1 MRKKSYAHAAVKP
14 IKLQL
19 PRKVALSGLSVVLV
33 SALMCPGFA
42 FAAEYLWIDDAEQE
56 VGNSG
61 EGWAWVDAD
70 NLNLD
75 GYNGGQIYAEGNLAI
90 NVSGENTITSDGS
103 CDRWHSADGIA
114 VDEGNLAI
122 QGEGSLDINA
132 DYDGIYLS
140 EGNLTIDG
148 TALNITTDGSDS
160 DYYVNGI
167 YAYGDVEITDATI
180 NIDASAEEGAYGIHS
195 SGTMDE
201 QGGHVA
207 ITNSDVSIKVSEI
220 ENEEA
225 NSVGILAY
233 TFGYGTPADENAPAS
248 IAIDGSNVDIE
259 ATKAAM
265 IAQHGTWIDE
275 AAENPITP
283 SEVPA
288 GTISITNSTITSPK
302 GALVVDFILDADSE
316 EEIGGEMA
324 LMDFG
329 PRSYPV
335 AKGQTIATA
344 EGTITSFDD
353 PNIAT
358 SVTIET
364 EAQDKPAQ
372 GVPQMGDA
380 TMLLI
385 VAAFVACAA
394 AVAGLVL
401 VRKRQ

>member
-14 IKLQL
+14 TKLQL

-33 SALMCPGFA
+33 SALMCPGLA
-42 FAAEYLWIDDAEQE
+42 FAAERLWIDDVEQG
-56 VGNSG
+56 VGSSG
-61 EGWAWVDAD
+61 EGWAWVDED

-75 GYNGGQIYAEGNLAI
+75 GYNGGQIYAKGNLAI
-90 NVSGENTITSDGS
+90 NVSGENTINCTEPTEA
-103 CDRWHSADGIA
+103 WPSADGIA
-114 VDEGNLAI
+114 VDDGNLAI

-132 DYDGIYLS
+132 GYDGIYVDD
-140 EGNLTIDG
+140 GNLTIDG
-148 TALNITTDGSDS
+148 TTLNITTGGSDS
-160 DYYVNGI
+160 EYAEGI
-167 YAYGDVEITDATI
+167 YANGDVEITDATI
-180 NIDASAEEGAYGIHS
+180 NIDASAENGAYGIRS
-195 SGTMDE
+195 QKPGNE

-207 ITNSDVSIKVSEI
+207 ITNSDVSIKASTTEG
-220 ENEEA
+220 ENAFGIYA
-225 NSVGILAY
+225 NTY
-233 TFGYGTPADENAPAS
+233 EDGTPADENAPAS

-265 IAQHGTWIDE
+265 IAQHDTLIDE

-283 SEVPA
+283 SEAPS
-288 GTISITNSTITSPK
+288 GTISITNSTITSPE
-302 GALVVDFILDADSE
+302 GALVVDFILGANPE
-316 EEIGGEMA
+316 EEGGDIVEMA
-324 LMDFG
+324 FG
-329 PRSYPV
+329 SRLYHV

-364 EAQDKPAQ
+364 EAQDKPAS
-372 GVPQMGDA
+372 GIPQMGDT

-385 VAAFVACAA
+385 IALFVACAA
-394 AVAGLVL
+394 SAAGLVL